1 MNVNF
6 SFMENIDI
14 QDLFINIIY
23 MNFKITEMKLAYNK
37 PSTFRYVING
47 ARGIK
52 LPDFKLY

>member
-1 MNVNF
+1 
-6 SFMENIDI
+6 
-14 QDLFINIIY
+14 

-52 LPDFKLY
+52 LPDFKLYYKVTVFKTVWHWHKNRNTD